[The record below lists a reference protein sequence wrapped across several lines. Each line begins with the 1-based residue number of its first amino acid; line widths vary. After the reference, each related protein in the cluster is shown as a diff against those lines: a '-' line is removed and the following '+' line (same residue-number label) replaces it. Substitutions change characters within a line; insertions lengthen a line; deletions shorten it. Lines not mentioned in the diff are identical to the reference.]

1 VWEKFNE
8 AEKNV
13 AQEAGAA
20 ATVYRL
26 SQGIGEQAGDPLRAA
41 LTSYLKAAIADDWPA
56 MERGGESRSAQQAL
70 DSVYRAL
77 LAFGSSE
84 RRDTVLFTEI
94 LRQLDIVTQMRR
106 ARLVAAEGTVPGV
119 IWPVLFGGAAVT
131 IAFTF
136 FFGTQNLR
144 AQTLMTGMLSIII
157 FSVLLTTVVIDRPFA
172 GAVKVQPD
180 ALAEVLADFRS
191 PAAKP

>member
-1 VWEKFNE
+1 
-8 AEKNV
+8 
-13 AQEAGAA
+13 
-20 ATVYRL
+20 
-26 SQGIGEQAGDPLRAA
+26 
-41 LTSYLKAAIADDWPA
+41 
-56 MERGGESRSAQQAL
+56 
-70 DSVYRAL
+70 
-77 LAFGSSE
+77 
-84 RRDTVLFTEI
+84 
-94 LRQLDIVTQMRR
+94 MRR

-119 IWPVLFGGAAVT
+119 IWPVLFVGAAVT

-172 GAVKVQPD
+172 GVVKVQPD
-180 ALAEVLADFRS
+180 ALAEVLADFGA